1 MSTITTT
8 TVEVLMVLF
17 DVRCVKE
24 YAESDIVNDAA
35 DIDDYDMK
43 MTTTMVMTTT
53 MTTVVVVTGGDDD
66 TDEEYTL
73 FLLRDS

>member
-1 MSTITTT
+1 
-8 TVEVLMVLF
+8 MVLF

-24 YAESDIVNDAA
+24 YAESDIVDDAADAA

>member
-24 YAESDIVNDAA
+24 YAESDSVDDAA
-35 DIDDYDMK
+35 DIDDYDIK

-53 MTTVVVVTGGDDD
+53 MTIRMRSIRSSYLGTA
-66 TDEEYTL
+66 
-73 FLLRDS
+73 